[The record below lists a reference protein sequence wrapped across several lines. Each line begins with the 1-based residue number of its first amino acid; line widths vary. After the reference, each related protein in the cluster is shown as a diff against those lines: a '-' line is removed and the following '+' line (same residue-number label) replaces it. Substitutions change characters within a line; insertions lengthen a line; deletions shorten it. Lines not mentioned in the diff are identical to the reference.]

1 MFDHKLR
8 YRLDLAE
15 FGDKQPNGS
24 YMTIINKLRIVYC
37 FSEERLGLTK
47 FINQIKTLK
56 MYLYCEGE
64 LLGNLDFD
72 LNDFLNEKVTKR
84 EFFK

>member
-1 MFDHKLR
+1 
-8 YRLDLAE
+8 
-15 FGDKQPNGS
+15 
-24 YMTIINKLRIVYC
+24 
-37 FSEERLGLTK
+37 
-47 FINQIKTLK
+47 